1 MERFNKTI
9 YGYDPEEVK
18 AYLDEIINLVARMV
32 DSNKEKNQEIIR
44 LQQELEE
51 TKAKYNELKALIIV
65 DLPTPLGPLIT
76 VILFL
81 DLVKST
87 STIPFGCSQVGILDT
102 VITLPST
109 RF

>member
-18 AYLDEIINLVARMV
+18 AYLDEIINLVAKMV

-51 TKAKYNELKALIIV
+51 TKAKYNELKENFNN
-65 DLPTPLGPLIT
+65 
-76 VILFL
+76 VINN
-81 DLVKST
+81 K
-87 STIPFGCSQVGILDT
+87 
-102 VITLPST
+102 
-109 RF
+109 

>member
-18 AYLDEIINLVARMV
+18 AYLDEIINLVAKMV

-51 TKAKYNELKALIIV
+51 TKTKYNELKENFNN
-65 DLPTPLGPLIT
+65 
-76 VILFL
+76 VINN
-81 DLVKST
+81 K
-87 STIPFGCSQVGILDT
+87 
-102 VITLPST
+102 
-109 RF
+109 